1 MSHGYVFGPDGVTRD
16 ELRDELLALAGEAY
30 ERACEAF
37 TAGGDDSA
45 AVGRGMAYLGFA
57 RACRATAEGGNDA

>member
-1 MSHGYVFGPDGVTRD
+1 MRRRWIFAPDDTTRD

-57 RACRATAEGGNDA
+57 RACRANAEGGNDA

>member
-45 AVGRGMAYLGFA
+45 AVGRGMA
-57 RACRATAEGGNDA
+57 